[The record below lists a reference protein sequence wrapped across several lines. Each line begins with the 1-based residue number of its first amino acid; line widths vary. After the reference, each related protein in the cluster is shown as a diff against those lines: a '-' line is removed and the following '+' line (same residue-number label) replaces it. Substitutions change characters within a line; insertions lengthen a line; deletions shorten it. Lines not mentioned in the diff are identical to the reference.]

1 MLMQHLELASIA
13 NKTNCL
19 TTVTKDNLLLQRP
32 RGRKPGTIYIDKS
45 PTLTQ
50 TAWEQNNLIMET
62 PISQIIQMNPSTESN
77 GKQPYQQNRVY
88 SSEGKAPALMEG
100 SGGRTINVIPPP
112 ATCTRIRRLTPA
124 ECARLQT
131 IPEWYKWVVSE
142 TQQYRMLG
150 NGWTV
155 EVIAHILQFLPE
167 SMK

>member
-50 TAWEQNNLIMET
+50 TVWEQNNLIMET

-112 ATCTRIRRLTPA
+112 RRPA
-124 ECARLQT
+124 HAYED
-131 IPEWYKWVVSE
+131 
-142 TQQYRMLG
+142 
-150 NGWTV
+150 
-155 EVIAHILQFLPE
+155 
-167 SMK
+167 